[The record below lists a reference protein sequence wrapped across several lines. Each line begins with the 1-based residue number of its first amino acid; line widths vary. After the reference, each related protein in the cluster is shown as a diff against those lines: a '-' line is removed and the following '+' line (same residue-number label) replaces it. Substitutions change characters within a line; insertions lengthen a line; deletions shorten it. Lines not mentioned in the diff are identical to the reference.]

1 MKKKCMVYK
10 YSDENLG
17 LIDYRMLPP
26 KIVSPI
32 ENPEVDLIQRDV
44 DEIEI
49 IKGSDFSFFTPSLV
63 SIQLNAAKPAI
74 LRCKELTKQLTS
86 LAEKQ
91 KNESGTKT
99 HDQLIQDSLI
109 TYEYLE
115 CAQVAIIF
123 SFTAIETFFNLSI
136 PENYE
141 YKKTGSK
148 NTETYNKSQIERYV
162 SWKEKLKNIIPEIYN
177 IEDISSEPFWDRLN
191 QLIQIRNDIVHL
203 KSSDDTEV
211 AQRLIKLKIP
221 VVCFSA
227 IEVIKHI
234 YDKASKNK
242 SIPKCCER
250 FPIVSVDSNIWFVK
264 KTSNLEPVYSG

>member
-99 HDQLIQDSLI
+99 HDQLIQDF
-109 TYEYLE
+109 
-115 CAQVAIIF
+115 AVAKPPYDLR
-123 SFTAIETFFNLSI
+123 TFLTLASSI
-136 PENYE
+136 
-141 YKKTGSK
+141 S
-148 NTETYNKSQIERYV
+148 NKSADNCLYKLIAANSPFPKPLAFSMKLPV
-162 SWKEKLKNIIPEIYN
+162 SAL
-177 IEDISSEPFWDRLN
+177 
-191 QLIQIRNDIVHL
+191 
-203 KSSDDTEV
+203 
-211 AQRLIKLKIP
+211 
-221 VVCFSA
+221 
-227 IEVIKHI
+227 
-234 YDKASKNK
+234 
-242 SIPKCCER
+242 
-250 FPIVSVDSNIWFVK
+250 
-264 KTSNLEPVYSG
+264 